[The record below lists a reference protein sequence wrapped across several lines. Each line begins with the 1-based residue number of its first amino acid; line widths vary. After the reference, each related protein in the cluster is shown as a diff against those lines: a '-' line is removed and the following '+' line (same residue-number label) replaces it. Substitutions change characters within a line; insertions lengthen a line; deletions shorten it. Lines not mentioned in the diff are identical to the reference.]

1 MKILNFDDK
10 KEIKQM
16 LLKNEVIAFPTET
29 VFGLGVVSTSG
40 DAFAN
45 LVKVKN
51 RSPEKPF
58 TLMCSNKNQIKD
70 YAIVSPVAEKLI
82 NKYMP
87 GSITLLLPAKEHL
100 DYYLTLNSKFIGVR
114 IADIAGLTNLI
125 EYVGVPLLVPS
136 ANKANEKPA
145 TSINDVISVFEGEIA
160 CCIDGVCVT
169 NLPSTIIE
177 IDECDNII
185 LIRKGPIS
193 FEEIIK
199 EAKK

>member
-1 MKILNFDDK
+1 MKILNFEDK
-10 KEIKQM
+10 KEIKEM

-29 VFGLGVVSTSG
+29 VFGLGVVSTSEE
-40 DAFAN
+40 AFKN

-70 YAIVSPVAEKLI
+70 YAIVSPIAEKLI

-100 DYYLTLNSKFIGVR
+100 AHYLTLNSKFIGVR

-145 TSINDVISVFEGEIA
+145 TSLSEVESVFEDEIG
-160 CCIDGVCVT
+160 CCIEGTCIT

-177 IDECDNII
+177 IDEYDNI
-185 LIRKGPIS
+185 LLVRKGPIS